1 MLDKSKYREINR
13 APSIT
18 MYVVED
24 APDILITV
32 PSKGT
37 KDTVATAREYVEFL
51 YAYVAATRQA
61 CSAVVIM
68 DNLLSQDP
76 EARRI
81 YQNIDKA
88 RVYAAGLVVA
98 SPLAR
103 ALGSFF
109 IGLTR
114 PIAPTKLFNTV
125 DNAVE
130 WLKTMRPQRT
140 EN

>member
-1 MLDKSKYREINR
+1 MLDSSKYREISR
-13 APSIT
+13 TTST
-18 MYVVED
+18 TVYVVEN

-51 YAYVAATRQA
+51 YTYAATTQQA
-61 CSAVVIM
+61 CGVVVIM
-68 DNLLSQDP
+68 DNILSQDP

-81 YQNIDKA
+81 YQNVDKA

-114 PIAPTKLFNTV
+114 PIAPTKLFNTI

-130 WLKTMRPQRT
+130 WLITLRP
-140 EN
+140 